1 MVLLDARGHEASDKP
16 HDPAAYGLLNHVA
29 DVLAILEALQL
40 SKAHFFGYSMG
51 GLIGF
56 GLAKYA
62 PGRVESLVIGGAHPY
77 ADQSDVEAFGPLDGG
92 DPEAFL
98 TALERVLEEPCPS

>member
-1 MVLLDARGHEASDKP
+1 
-16 HDPAAYGLLNHVA
+16 LLNHVA